1 MNTHIRTIEKRIKME
16 SVELTEDEVTLHV
29 IEKIKYTDIKTGS
42 YFFLVRFPIG
52 SISSEVFPAEAV

>member
-1 MNTHIRTIEKRIKME
+1 ME

-29 IEKIKYTDIKTGS
+29 IEKIKYTDLKTGS